1 MKRKDLDSVER
12 APSCCERRSV
22 LRGLGAAG
30 LLLLGR
36 CSTSGAKPPEGV
48 DRGFVAEDGGFVAAD
63 TGAALVDTSF
73 VGSDGGLPSIDL
85 VAPTVVQ
92 TATFALG

>member
-1 MKRKDLDSVER
+1 MTRKRLDSTDG
-12 APSCCERRSV
+12 APSCCERRSL

-36 CSTSGAKPPEGV
+36 CTTAGGQRPEGV
-48 DRGFVAEDGGFVAAD
+48 DRGIVAPDGGASAE
-63 TGAALVDTSF
+63 TGSPVVDTSF
-73 VGSDGGLPSIDL
+73 TGADGGLPSIDL
-85 VAPTVVQ
+85 AAPTVTQ